1 VARKSRRS
9 GRKARD
15 TIMPESLMNF
25 AIFTWHCSMKRKK
38 GDLPGR
44 YVPPHMRK
52 WPKNPTEY
60 VNVTAYQERIEPEPS
75 ELQLTPVQGE
85 LELIVTSSE
94 QGDSDKQNSSSGG
107 E

>member
-1 VARKSRRS
+1 
-9 GRKARD
+9 
-15 TIMPESLMNF
+15 
-25 AIFTWHCSMKRKK
+25 MKRKK

-52 WPKNPTEY
+52 WPKDPTEY
-60 VNVTAYQERIEPEPS
+60 VNVAAYQERLEPQPS

-94 QGDSDKQNSSSGG
+94 QGDSNKRNPPSSR